1 MEYENKTWSQKLPR
15 HFFLY
20 YERVAKMDNPLWSV
34 RHLHL
39 RFFRYRY
46 TSKETLQLHFFFPI
60 TLDPVIKQPLF
71 PPMPSVTSKSS
82 VVLGKHKY
90 TALRSNAYGNLKYAS
105 LNFKYLKVASLVVK
119 VARCYINP
127 SLHNYTDTQTVE
139 GNWSSGTYCKAL
151 GVSE

>member
-1 MEYENKTWSQKLPR
+1 MKCKAPPFEVLQVQV
-15 HFFLY
+15 HFKGDSP
-20 YERVAKMDNPLWSV
+20 VAL
-34 RHLHL
+34 
-39 RFFRYRY
+39 
-46 TSKETLQLHFFFPI
+46 FFPI

-119 VARCYINP
+119 VARCYINRG
-127 SLHNYTDTQTVE
+127 LHNYTDTQTVE
-139 GNWSSGTYCKAL
+139 GN
-151 GVSE
+151 